1 MDRSRKL
8 GTCCRRGDS
17 VDNDGERLGA
27 VVVHC
32 FRSWTQTVA
41 LNLAARIRSF
51 GSDEFCL
58 KAQSAELKT
67 ANVAVVVACRVLR
80 LFRLV

>member
-1 MDRSRKL
+1 M
-8 GTCCRRGDS
+8 
-17 VDNDGERLGA
+17 
-27 VVVHC
+27 
-32 FRSWTQTVA
+32 VA

-67 ANVAVVVACRVLR
+67 AQRRCCGCLPGVEVVSFGVADGRRSHSCCS
-80 LFRLV
+80 

>member
-1 MDRSRKL
+1 M
-8 GTCCRRGDS
+8 
-17 VDNDGERLGA
+17 
-27 VVVHC
+27 
-32 FRSWTQTVA
+32 VA

-58 KAQSAELKT
+58 KTQSAELKT
-67 ANVAVVVACRVLR
+67 ANVAVVVVCRALR